1 MRHVWSRTTR
11 VSEAHR
17 FSPLKAFVQGG
28 ATLLVVLATMPGTY
42 SALAAA
48 DDAAGSAHDQAED
61 LPVCYARGVDAIGRA
76 ATAPANPDLDST
88 TALVDA
94 NVKEG
99 LEHFRRCFAPNFSFT
114 LSNRGVAGRV
124 VPDPATRTA
133 KTDAALQWANYVN
146 NAFRGGGY
154 IYTQHHMGSI
164 QREIRGNEGTIRSY
178 LIATHV
184 SGPTS
189 RRTGVSVTYGTYT
202 DKIARING
210 RWLITQ
216 RTLDT
221 IASVGIPA
229 GM

>member
-11 VSEAHR
+11 VSEAR
-17 FSPLKAFVQGG
+17 GFSPLKAFVQGG

-76 ATAPANPDLDST
+76 ATAPVNPDLDST
-88 TALVDA
+88 TALVDP

-146 NAFRGGGY
+146 NAFRGPGY
-154 IYTQHHMGSI
+154 NYTQHLMGSI
-164 QREIRGNEGTIRSY
+164 SAHVTGDKAVDQNY
-178 LIATHV
+178 LVATHFFGPA
-184 SGPTS
+184 SG
-189 RRTGVSVTYGTYT
+189 RKGANVVYGTYT
-202 DKIARING
+202 DEDVKVNGKWRI
-210 RWLITQ
+210 RH
-216 RTLDT
+216 RTLDSM
-221 IASVGIPA
+221 ASVLIGQ
-229 GM
+229 